1 MTTNTFETKE
11 QYLAFRAAWATA
23 AQSKE
28 LTAEHHILFNI
39 LCGRPI
45 DRGFTPITKATK
57 LQNGFRINH
66 GLYHAAQSLQYR
78 MVNEEFMAPFGD
90 TITKEMIEGLEIP
103 EVKSLNSDFGKGK
116 KIAKMIIEKNLKNIT
131 FADLDNLLEEAA

>member
-45 DRGFTPITKATK
+45 DHGFTPITKPSK

-66 GLYHAAQSLQYR
+66 GL
-78 MVNEEFMAPFGD
+78 
-90 TITKEMIEGLEIP
+90 
-103 EVKSLNSDFGKGK
+103 
-116 KIAKMIIEKNLKNIT
+116 
-131 FADLDNLLEEAA
+131 